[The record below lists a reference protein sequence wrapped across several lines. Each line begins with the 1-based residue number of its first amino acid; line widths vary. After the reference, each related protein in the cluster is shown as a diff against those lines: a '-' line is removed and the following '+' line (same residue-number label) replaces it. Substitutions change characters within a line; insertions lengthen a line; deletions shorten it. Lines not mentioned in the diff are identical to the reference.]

1 VRHCAFL
8 VLVPLVL
15 HLSCRG
21 PAPRHAQDGAPAA
34 PTPQAGAGAASQ
46 AAPPAVEE
54 DGTGAPPAQ
63 PQAVFPSEEDISSV
77 ASLLSDFSCFA
88 YPNLFSGPQL
98 MLACKRWKENSDEME
113 DQFILARKEGVWSAV
128 RPPGSGSEE
137 IMDALITGDGT
148 LYVALAGQVVARDAK
163 GDWSVLA
170 GKGMKHPVQ
179 AWSCGGGRAVVTSID
194 KIEEDYFLEENFW
207 FATMDAQRA
216 AKGVVRIHVLSGKK
230 DCILPAQAVM
240 PMFLEC
246 GAEGEVLHLL
256 SLSKEGQATSCGL
269 TVRKHAF
276 SAMDGMKGALD
287 PGEQLRLFFCKAK
300 ECSEGVRAVCIAD
313 GFGKAHSFERYFML
327 TYGGGKMSSERLEGD
342 WLNVVGMDVALTCGG
357 EVFAAESKVFKDG
370 AWEALEGASEGTR
383 LQGWGVFLDA
393 DGVLWTAGTE
403 GVQRHLKGTWETVLS
418 WKGIEMS
425 WPSPAP

>member
-1 VRHCAFL
+1 MRMSI
-8 VLVPLVL
+8 VPILAAATL
-15 HLSCRG
+15 QLSCRG
-21 PAPRHAQDGAPAA
+21 QAPRHAQDGAPPAPAPQVEIDAGSTPAA
-34 PTPQAGAGAASQ
+34 PQGGGGPGPAAASPQAI
-46 AAPPAVEE
+46 
-54 DGTGAPPAQ
+54 
-63 PQAVFPSEEDISSV
+63 FPSVEDISGV
-77 ASLLSDFSCFA
+77 ASLLPDFSCFA

-98 MLACKRWKENSDEME
+98 MLACKRWKENSDEIE
-113 DQFILARKEGVWSAV
+113 DQFILTRKEGVWEAV
-128 RPPGSGSEE
+128 RPPGSGSGE
-137 IMDALITGDGT
+137 IMDALIAADGT

-163 GDWSVLA
+163 GDWSTLP

-179 AWSCGGGRAVVTSID
+179 VWSCGGGKTVVTSID
-194 KIEEDYFLEENFW
+194 KIEEDYFLKENFW

-256 SLSKEGQATSCGL
+256 TLSKGGQAASCGL

-276 SAMDGMKGALD
+276 TAMEGMKGALD
-287 PGEQLRLFFCKAK
+287 PGEALRLFFCKTK
-300 ECSEGVRAVCIAD
+300 GCQEGTRAVCIAD

-327 TYGGGKMSSERLEGD
+327 TYGDGKMSSAKLEGD
-342 WLNVVGMDVALTCGG
+342 WLDFVGMDVAPTCGG

-370 AWEALEGASEGTR
+370 AWTALEGAAEGTR

-403 GVQRHLKGTWETVLS
+403 GVQRHFKGTWETVLG
-418 WKGIEMS
+418 WKKMDMM
-425 WPSPAP
+425 WPAPAP